1 MQFFRKSERTANVVT
16 AYNPSNSGMYT
27 VDLAAENFLARHGIA
42 GNYLRAHMNP
52 WKNSTRFGRQ
62 RFSRLKN
69 PKQLLGKQPTLYW
82 GDFTT
87 SPLYGLQEFTRRDI
101 ERKHSRNSS
110 EALERWLDLF
120 LLSQS
125 DVSTNKVL
133 SFGQNFQS
141 VNSVLS
147 SLPPAQ
153 HKAIVD
159 AYRSNFDTFLVRDP
173 ASAIE
178 MAALVSGSRAEVIEG
193 RDPAFLLDDAVEFPD
208 ALTSTA
214 LEEFCFFFGRS
225 SLINVET
232 LVERIE
238 SKTGLKAVKLAK
250 WLKLNKYDAHR
261 EVGEMMEKIGGARF
275 VITDT
280 YHLCVN
286 ALRIGTPA
294 ISLAGDDE
302 KQLSSLSDYKKKV
315 LFESFEIE
323 EFYHSK
329 LQNLSE
335 CGAANR
341 VTSGVERVMDKS
353 FSEAK
358 MEGVRKKVSDF
369 RCLASD
375 VFVASIDGSGQ
386 KN

>member
-1 MQFFRKSERTANVVT
+1 
-16 AYNPSNSGMYT
+16 MYT
-27 VDLAAENFLARHGIA
+27 VDLAAENFLARHGVT
-42 GNYLRAHMNP
+42 GRYLRAHMNP

-69 PKQLLGKQPTLYW
+69 AKQLLGMQPTLYW

-87 SPLYGLQEFTRRDI
+87 SPLYGLKEFVRRDI

-110 EALERWLDLF
+110 EALERWLELF

-125 DVSTNKVL
+125 DVPANKVL

-153 HKAIVD
+153 QKAIVL
-159 AYRSNFDTFLVRDP
+159 AYRTNFDTFLVRDP

-178 MAALVSGSRAEVIEG
+178 MTALVAGGRADVIEG
-193 RDPAFLLDDAVEFPD
+193 CDPAFLLDDAVEFPD

-225 SLINVET
+225 SLINVDA
-232 LVERIE
+232 LVEKIE
-238 SKTGLKAVKLAK
+238 SKTGLKAVKLEK

-261 EVGEMMEKIGGARF
+261 EVGEMMEKIGAARF

-294 ISLAGDDE
+294 ICLAGDDE
-302 KQLSSLSDYKKKV
+302 KQMSSLSDYKKKV
-315 LFESFEIE
+315 LFKSFEIE
-323 EFYHSK
+323 DFYHSK
-329 LQNLSE
+329 LRDLSE
-335 CGAANR
+335 CGEASR
-341 VTSGVERVMDKS
+341 VISGVERVMDRS
-353 FSEAK
+353 FTEAK
-358 MEGVRKKVSDF
+358 MEQVRNKVSEF

-375 VFVASIDGSGQ
+375 VFVASIGGSGQ
-386 KN
+386 KK